1 MGRDYKKMLSLL
13 SYGDKEKIKENCN
26 EYFQDRTYGQTEL
39 KGRTWG
45 ELGTRMAGTLYWCY
59 FLLCLSQFT

>member
-26 EYFQDRTYGQTEL
+26 KYFQDRTYSQTEL
-39 KGRTWG
+39 KGRKWG
-45 ELGTRMAGTLYWCY
+45 ELGTRMAGTLY
-59 FLLCLSQFT
+59 

>member
-13 SYGDKEKIKENCN
+13 SYGDKEKIKKNCN

-45 ELGTRMAGTLYWCY
+45 ELGTRMAGTLY
-59 FLLCLSQFT
+59 